1 MVAAVGV
8 SCGGSDDSSSSGGAS
23 GGGGASGSGANV
35 QLVDTQWVLDQKA
48 STLEASSPQVRVTA
62 NFDGAR
68 LSGSGG
74 CNNYSASYSLNGSK
88 MTIGPVAGT
97 LIACPPP
104 ASNVETAYFER
115 LPQVRSY
122 AISGRTLTLTTS
134 TKGADLVYRAL
145 REGEALNGDWEAT
158 SFFRPGAI
166 TSVILG
172 STITATFD
180 NGKLSGNAGCNTY
193 NATYEVDGTKIA
205 IGPIA
210 TTRRACADAL
220 VATQET
226 EYLAAL
232 ELARTYSLGAN
243 GLTLLRDGGTIAVTY
258 APA

>member
-1 MVAAVGV
+1 M
-8 SCGGSDDSSSSGGAS
+8 
-23 GGGGASGSGANV
+23 

-48 STLEASSPQVRVTA
+48 STLETVAPQVRVTA
-62 NFDGAR
+62 NFDGSR
-68 LSGSGG
+68 LSGTGG
-74 CNNYSASYSLNGSK
+74 CNNYSASYSLDGSK
-88 MTIGPVAGT
+88 MTISPGVST
-97 LIACPPP
+97 LIGCPPP
-104 ASNVETAYFER
+104 ANNVEAAYFER

-145 REGEALNGDWEAT
+145 KPGAALNGDWEVT
-158 SFFRPGAI
+158 SYFRPGAI
-166 TSVILG
+166 TSVVAG
-172 STITATFD
+172 STLTATFD
-180 NGKLSGNAGCNTY
+180 NGKLSGNAGCNNYT
-193 NATYEVDGTKIA
+193 ATYAVDGTKIS

-210 TTRRACADAL
+210 STKRACVDAL
-220 VATQET
+220 ISTQET

>member
-1 MVAAVGV
+1 MTTVVAVVAMVALGC
-8 SCGGSDDSSSSGGAS
+8 SDSDDNNSSGGSS
-23 GGGGASGSGANV
+23 GGNV
-35 QLVDTQWVLDQKA
+35 QLVDTQWVLDQEA
-48 STLEASSPQVRVTA
+48 STLEVIAPQARVTA
-62 NFDGAR
+62 TFDGSR
-68 LSGSGG
+68 MSGTGG
-74 CNNYSASYSLNGSK
+74 CNNYSTSYTLDGSK
-88 MTIGPVAGT
+88 MTIGPVAST

-104 ASNVETAYFER
+104 ASNVEAAYSER

-122 AISGRTLTLTTS
+122 AISGPTLTLTTS
-134 TKGADLVYRAL
+134 TRGADLVYRAL
-145 REGEALNGDWEAT
+145 GEGEALNGEWEAT

-166 TSVILG
+166 TSVITG

-193 NATYEVDGTKIA
+193 NATYEVDGSKIA

-210 TTRRACADAL
+210 STRRACLDGL
-220 VATQET
+220 VATQEA